1 MTDRIST
8 DKQFRLADGLFC
20 LNEKSTLRLQKTGG
34 QKRHLLRAHGEESVI
49 EVIRIVPYGCDQ
61 AYLASVKTGVL
72 FRESDLRCMSSSQ
85 LVLGEETDEPAR
97 AFPEVFVQIA
107 LSITDTSVEAKAKNT
122 KRIPNPAAV
131 KIKESKPEK
140 EAKARKPAPVK
151 KIDPRKFQAGS
162 SHQGAVLGES
172 LVRRLRTVNKAGEY
186 LETLLEFER
195 DTGISRKTASDA
207 RRGRTWKHIE
217 TQVLEAA

>member
-20 LNEKSTLRLQKTGG
+20 LNEKSTLRLQKMSG
-34 QKRHLLRAHGEESVI
+34 QKRHFLRAHGEESVI

-85 LVLGEETDEPAR
+85 LVLGEETDEPIR
-97 AFPEVFVQIA
+97 AFPEMFVRTA
-107 LSITDTSVEAKAKNT
+107 LSITDTSVEAKAKKT
-122 KRIPNPAAV
+122 KRVPNPAAV
-131 KIKESKPEK
+131 KIKEPKPEK
-140 EAKARKPAPVK
+140 EAKARKSAPVK

-186 LETLLEFER
+186 METLLEFER

-217 TQVLEAA
+217 QLLEAA

>member
-1 MTDRIST
+1 MTDRISI

-20 LNEKSTLRLQKTGG
+20 LNEKSTLRLQKMNGH
-34 QKRHLLRAHGEESVI
+34 KRHFLRAHGEESVI

-122 KRIPNPAAV
+122 KRVPNPVAV
-131 KIKESKPEK
+131 KIKEP
-140 EAKARKPAPVK
+140 KPAPQKPKATVK
-151 KIDPRKFQAGS
+151 KIDPRKFQAGA
-162 SHQGAVLGES
+162 SHEGAVLGES
-172 LVRRLRTVNKAGEY
+172 LVRRLRTVNQAGEY
-186 LETLLEFER
+186 LETLIEFER

>member
-1 MTDRIST
+1 MSEQIST
-8 DKQFRLADGLFC
+8 DKQFRLADGSFC
-20 LNEKSTLRLQKTGG
+20 LNEISVARLQKSAGR
-34 QKRHLLRAHGEESVI
+34 KRHFLRAHGEESVI

-85 LVLGEETDEPAR
+85 LVLGEETDEPIR
-97 AFPEVFVQIA
+97 AFPEMFVRTA
-107 LSITDTSVEAKAKNT
+107 LSITDTSVEAKAKKT
-122 KRIPNPAAV
+122 KRVPNPAAV
-131 KIKESKPEK
+131 KIKEPKPEK
-140 EAKARKPAPVK
+140 EAKARKSAPVK

-186 LETLLEFER
+186 METLLEFER

-217 TQVLEAA
+217 QLLEAA